1 MSKLAITFPF
11 VLRLISNVCLS
22 LHCDHLVG
30 ALHFHFLYTALQP
43 FLLVECVLKGSR
55 LVTVREEY
63 QHGVLLIQVDLFE
76 RNAWPRLHTVD
87 RASARNLF
95 FRDN

>member
-1 MSKLAITFPF
+1 MSKLANTFPF
-11 VLRLISNVCLS
+11 VLGLISNVCLS

-30 ALHFHFLYTALQP
+30 ALHFHFLYAALQT

-63 QHGVLLIQVDLFE
+63 QHGVLLIQVD
-76 RNAWPRLHTVD
+76 AWPRLHTVAG

-95 FRDN
+95 FRGN